1 MLRTE
6 KSDDTKPRRFRSETT
21 HHSNRRHDM
30 KEKTT
35 YALRCMLA
43 VTKHDPFFFL
53 IWGISLAIL
62 IRLAAV

>member
-1 MLRTE
+1 
-6 KSDDTKPRRFRSETT
+6 
-21 HHSNRRHDM
+21 M

-53 IWGISLAIL
+53 IWGISLAVL